1 MHFVSFMMASS
12 DEDEDPRSLAK
23 SHINLLIAKCKTLSK
38 EAMKVDSPNATEVE
52 NVMDAGKDSF

>member
-1 MHFVSFMMASS
+1 MMASS